1 MQNQGQ
7 INIFCFV
14 LLKYIQGKHRYLEN
28 IAHLKAKAVPMELGD
43 KGSFPG
49 YDTLQLGDLETF
61 IYGSVLLPW
70 KPVKNLS

>member
-49 YDTLQLGDLETF
+49 YDTL
-61 IYGSVLLPW
+61 
-70 KPVKNLS
+70 